1 MDDHSKARS
10 LDRVF
15 LWGAGPHEK
24 IVPLVRMNDFS
35 NIEADIHT
43 LYNSDFYRVVDF
55 RCRCTS
61 CRESKP
67 EYGDSFCI
75 SFVRKGNF
83 VFNVFRRQLDSY
95 TGCVLVSKPEY
106 ERTITHTH
114 AIPDE
119 CTIFEFTKGFYE
131 QLKAR
136 FKGADF
142 LRDDD
147 WHSALVRTDAG
158 MEYMHFAAVQLMLG
172 REKRKLEID
181 QVVMQIIEAVLG
193 AITEYK
199 PDIRVNGKLK
209 RQHLTTMESA
219 KAYITANFT
228 RDLSLMEIANYC
240 CVSPFHFS
248 RLFKI
253 FTNSSPYQFLLTIR
267 LHHAAMLLR
276 CTTSPV
282 ADIAY
287 QSGFNGVEHFT
298 SAFGQKYKC
307 PPARWRSE
315 IAPAG
320 RK

>member
-1 MDDHSKARS
+1 
-10 LDRVF
+10 
-15 LWGAGPHEK
+15 
-24 IVPLVRMNDFS
+24 MNDYS
-35 NIEADIHT
+35 SIEADIHT
-43 LYNSDFYRVVDF
+43 LYGSDFYRVVDF

-83 VFNVFRRQLDSY
+83 IFNVFRRHLDSY

-114 AIPDE
+114 AVPDE
-119 CTIFEFTKGFYE
+119 CTIFEFNKDFYE
-131 QLKAR
+131 QLKERYRRAN
-136 FKGADF
+136 F
-142 LRDDD
+142 LRDND

-158 MEYMHFAAVQLMLG
+158 MEYLHYAVVQLMLS
-172 REKRKLEID
+172 RERSKLQID
-181 QVVMQIIEAVLG
+181 QLVMQIIEAVLG
-193 AITEYK
+193 SITEYE
-199 PDIRVNGKLK
+199 PDARINGRLK
-209 RQHLTTMESA
+209 QQHLTTMEIA
-219 KAYITANFT
+219 KEYITTNFA
-228 RDLSLMEIANYC
+228 RDLSLMEVANHC

-253 FTNSSPYQFLLTIR
+253 FTNSTPHQFLLSIR

-276 CTTSPV
+276 NTANPV

-298 SAFGQKYKC
+298 AAFGQKYKC

-315 IAPAG
+315 IAPAD
-320 RK
+320 

>member
-1 MDDHSKARS
+1 MRTYEKPA
-10 LDRVF
+10 LGPAF
-15 LWGAGPHEK
+15 LL
-24 IVPLVRMNDFS
+24 PLREMNDYSF
-35 NIEADIHT
+35 IDADIHT
-43 LYNSDFYRVVDF
+43 LYSSDFYRVVDF

-83 VFNVFRRQLDSY
+83 IFNVFRRHLDSY
-95 TGCVLVSKPEY
+95 TGAVLVSKPEY

-114 AIPDE
+114 AVPDE
-119 CTIFEFTKGFYE
+119 CTIFEFNKDFYGRLKERYRGTGF
-131 QLKAR
+131 LW
-136 FKGADF
+136 DN
-142 LRDDD
+142 D

-158 MEYMHFAAVQLMLG
+158 MEYLHYAVAQLLLS
-172 REKRKLEID
+172 RERSKLQID
-181 QVVMQIIEAVLG
+181 QLVMQIIEAVLG

-199 PDIRVNGKLK
+199 PDTRINGRLK
-209 RQHLTTMESA
+209 QQHLTTMESA
-219 KAYITANFT
+219 KEYITANFT
-228 RDLSLMEIANYC
+228 RDLSLMEIANHC

-253 FTNSSPYQFLLTIR
+253 FTNSTPHQFLLTIR

-276 CTTSPV
+276 NTASPI

-298 SAFGQKYKC
+298 AAFGQKYKC
-307 PPARWRSE
+307 SPARWRLE
-315 IAPAG
+315 IARPAENS
-320 RK
+320 KIS